1 MADDQY
7 IETILARGHLWMA
20 LQQMAPVTPWF
31 NLTLTH
37 QPILRG
43 DPGWPSLSSSYS
55 DRVRRI
61 IR

>member
-43 DPGWPSLSSSYS
+43 DPGWPSLSSSHS
-55 DRVRRI
+55 
-61 IR
+61 